1 MRNRWIQLT
10 SCLVAMVMIANL
22 QYAWTL
28 FVRPIQQANHWRLSE
43 IQWAF
48 TLFILC
54 ETWVMP
60 LEGWIIDRTGPRV
73 MTTIAGFL
81 CGIGWG
87 GLSAAHTLGQFY
99 MFYATAG
106 VGAAFIYSG
115 CIASALKWFPDKRGL
130 ASGLIAG
137 GFGSGSAIFIPIIQR
152 IIQKS
157 NYHDAFLY
165 TGIAQGLII
174 IVVAQFLRKPTAA
187 DLKGINTSHRLS
199 PWVRRNTQ
207 QFTTLEMLKTMHFY
221 VLYLVFVLMATGGLV
236 LTAQAGPVATEWK
249 IPLAAMTAAI
259 ALDRVSNGFS
269 RVFWGWLSDQIGRE
283 TTMAVAFAL
292 QSFCLASVV
301 WFGRISGTWFTVTLI
316 AALFTY
322 GEVFSLFPSIVGDY
336 FGSRNSASNYGF
348 MYSAKGVASIIG
360 GGIAALLF
368 EKTGTWSGVLE
379 GTAVF
384 ALIASLLVIGMKF
397 MALPTKIAEPAPPLQ
412 ASSRAV

>member
-1 MRNRWIQLT
+1 MKNRWIQL
-10 SCLVAMVMIANL
+10 SACLAAMVMIANL
-22 QYAWTL
+22 QYSWTL

-48 TLFILC
+48 TLFVLC

-73 MTTIAGFL
+73 MTTIAGVL
-81 CGIGWG
+81 CGIGWA

-99 MFYATAG
+99 LLYSIAG

-130 ASGLIAG
+130 ASGIIAG
-137 GFGSGSAIFIPIIQR
+137 GFGSGSALFIPLIQR
-152 IIQKS
+152 IIQRQD
-157 NYHDAFLY
+157 YRAAFLY
-165 TGIAQGLII
+165 TGIAQGVII
-174 IVVAQFLRKPTAA
+174 LLVAQLLRKPTPA
-187 DLKGINTSHRLS
+187 DLKGINVSHRLS

-207 QFTTLEMLKTMHFY
+207 QFTTAEMLKTPHFY
-221 VLYLVFVLMATGGLV
+221 LLYLVFVLMATGGLV
-236 LTAQAGPVATEWK
+236 LTAQAGPVATEWN
-249 IPLAAMTAAI
+249 IPLTAMTAAV

-292 QSFCLASVV
+292 QAFCLGSVV
-301 WFGRISGTWFTVTLI
+301 WFGKLSGAWFTVTLI

-360 GGIAALLF
+360 GGVAALMF

-384 ALIASLLVIGMKF
+384 ALVASMLVVGMKF
-397 MALPTKIAEPAPPLQ
+397 MSLPGKVNEPSSALRTSQ
-412 ASSRAV
+412 VV